1 MAVIHA
7 NSNAEFTKEVLNA
20 PGRVLVDFWA
30 EWCGPCRMMAPVLE
44 EFDKTYADIKVVY
57 PVHLNPAVREADIK
71 VVKVNVDEVSEP
83 AIQFRIDSIPALL
96 LFENGAVKAKTVG
109 AMPLGQ
115 LAARLG
121 L

>member
-44 EFDKTYADIKVVY
+44 EFDKTYADIKVV
-57 PVHLNPAVREADIK
+57 
-71 VVKVNVDEVSEP
+71 KVNVDEVSEP

>member
-7 NSNAEFTKEVLNA
+7 NSNAEFTKEVLNT

-44 EFDKTYADIKVVY
+44 EFDKTYADIKVV
-57 PVHLNPAVREADIK
+57 
-71 VVKVNVDEVSEP
+71 KVNVDEVSEP
-83 AIQFRIDSIPALL
+83 AISYRIDSIPALL
-96 LFENGAVKAKTVG
+96 LFENGTVKAKTVG

>member
-44 EFDKTYADIKVVY
+44 EFDKTYADIKVV
-57 PVHLNPAVREADIK
+57 
-71 VVKVNVDEVSEP
+71 KVNVDEVSEP

-96 LFENGAVKAKTVG
+96 LFENGTVKAKTVG

>member
-20 PGRVLVDFWA
+20 TCRVLVDFWA

-44 EFDKTYADIKVVY
+44 EFDKTY
-57 PVHLNPAVREADIK
+57 PDIK

-83 AIQFRIDSIPALL
+83 AISYRIDSIPALL
-96 LFENGAVKAKTVG
+96 LFENGTVKAKTVG

-115 LAARLG
+115 LAKRLG